1 MIAQR
6 RVSYSRIF
14 AYLRG
19 STQRS
24 SLQERF
30 MISTGELRKGLTIIF
45 DGELMRIV
53 EYNHVKQGRGTA
65 FVRLTLRNVRTGS
78 TTIKTVMAGE
88 KFPVAQLET
97 KKVQYL
103 YREDDNF
110 YFMDTETYEQ
120 PIVNATIIG
129 DAASYLKE
137 NEAVDLLTYQD
148 EVLDIELPP
157 NVVLRVAETEPGF
170 KGDTASGG
178 GKPAIME
185 TGLRVMVPFFVSTG
199 DELKVDTRTGTY
211 IERAG

>member
-1 MIAQR
+1 
-6 RVSYSRIF
+6 
-14 AYLRG
+14 
-19 STQRS
+19 
-24 SLQERF
+24 

-88 KFPVAQLET
+88 KFSVAQLET

-120 PIVNATIIG
+120 PVVNATVIG

-185 TGLRVMVPFFVSTG
+185 TGLRVMVPFFVSAG
-199 DELKVDTRTGTY
+199 DDLKVDTRTGTY